1 MNLCLS
7 TGSIASQPH
16 SFDPLVRIVY
26 SFTINHLHFCFALF
40 CGCSY
45 TYVVILLFLWGEGI
59 YFHLCLWVRR
69 KLLLH
74 FWYPTLLLLSL
85 PWRTNLLSRLSEQD
99 LDWDSFTRGRVH
111 WIKGPCSGVVPAP
124 ALSCTSCLQ
133 ELDKL
138 DTVCLSWPG
147 HRNPPSST
155 YSWMDLIAAVIHDHA
170 AIWRGHR
177 IQGRGHWK

>member
-1 MNLCLS
+1 MWLYFS
-7 TGSIASQPH
+7 
-16 SFDPLVRIVY
+16 SFGEKEFI
-26 SFTINHLHFCFALF
+26 FTFVC
-40 CGCSY
+40 
-45 TYVVILLFLWGEGI
+45 V
-59 YFHLCLWVRR
+59 WVRR

-74 FWYPTLLLLSL
+74 FWHPTLLLLSL

-138 DTVCLSWPG
+138 DTVCLRWPG

-155 YSWMDLIAAVIHDHA
+155 CSWMDLMQQSSMTMQLFGEDIEFKGEGIGSKRADF
-170 AIWRGHR
+170 GFLL
-177 IQGRGHWK
+177 